1 MWCGAVGWW
10 VVSVVACCDAFD
22 LKKSEDHA
30 GAPIVVSTEAGGQA
44 REKTSKSEKKSRA
57 ASGTL
62 AQVAVSLSLRSVGAP
77 KDAPPPVRRCPK
89 QQSSSAARPRKDGK
103 GKRGKKKIGP
113 CTVSSRSKQRASA
126 GARRPHVAEARAGM
140 AGAAGGG
147 RLETGRLACGARR
160 RLFSS
165 FFSFFGA
172 ARNGRITAE
181 MESEQN
187 VWLLSIAN
195 VTMEKRPF
203 HKFIQFCRDSAAVL
217 PLGATWRNDVTGY
230 DVTDYDVTMYD
241 IISHYV

>member
-1 MWCGAVGWW
+1 M
-10 VVSVVACCDAFD
+10 
-22 LKKSEDHA
+22 
-30 GAPIVVSTEAGGQA
+30 
-44 REKTSKSEKKSRA
+44 
-57 ASGTL
+57 
-62 AQVAVSLSLRSVGAP
+62 
-77 KDAPPPVRRCPK
+77 
-89 QQSSSAARPRKDGK
+89 
-103 GKRGKKKIGP
+103 
-113 CTVSSRSKQRASA
+113 SSRSKQRTSA

-172 ARNGRITAE
+172 AKNGRITAE

-187 VWLLSIAN
+187 VWLLSIAI

-217 PLGATWRNDVTGY
+217 PLGATWRNDVPGY

-241 IISHYV
+241 IISHYVGRHLVVWNARARTLRARGRRAAGGGAGGPSASAKRPHTHGGRPYTLLKRSIRAAIAASKRTLCSFKW